1 MYCFAEHALTGA
13 AEADRPTES
22 DLMWLF
28 GMIDFPIIV
37 IYVLCYVAMGD
48 WDKLVVDQIHDAGT
62 CSEMSSGSGGSGA
75 APKTKDDCLAEGGEW
90 EPAGGTL
97 GGVACGRRGQLPR
110 EGAHLL
116 HRREERGRS
125 LRAARCRAP

>member
-48 WDKLVVDQIHDAGT
+48 WDKLVVDKIHDKLGQEWVSYTEARMKLG
-62 CSEMSSGSGGSGA
+62 M
-75 APKTKDDCLAEGGEW
+75 EGRQ
-90 EPAGGTL
+90 A
-97 GGVACGRRGQLPR
+97 
-110 EGAHLL
+110 
-116 HRREERGRS
+116 
-125 LRAARCRAP
+125 

>member
-75 APKTKDDCLAEGGEW
+75 APKTQDACLAEGGEW

-97 GGVACGRRGQLPR
+97 GGVAALWCFQGAAPRPPSLPDCSGR
-110 EGAHLL
+110 AV
-116 HRREERGRS
+116 
-125 LRAARCRAP
+125 

>member
-48 WDKLVVDQIHDAGT
+48 WDKLVVDQIHDARLHAFG
-62 CSEMSSGSGGSGA
+62 MSSSH
-75 APKTKDDCLAEGGEW
+75 
-90 EPAGGTL
+90 AGTT
-97 GGVACGRRGQLPR
+97 
-110 EGAHLL
+110 
-116 HRREERGRS
+116 S
-125 LRAARCRAP
+125 SRARA